1 MGHLFSL
8 IMEYFVLEYLYKIWS
23 GFQKISI
30 RLGYIRGVEN
40 SRTYNT
46 QMDFG
51 GDNKLNEMY

>member
-1 MGHLFSL
+1 M
-8 IMEYFVLEYLYKIWS
+8 LEYLYKIWS
-23 GFQKISI
+23 GLEEINI

-40 SRTYNT
+40 SRTYKT